1 MNFRKAILLVLVFM
15 YIYTLTFGLFMT
27 SVIRLPT
34 PIVFCFPLIYLTFDK
49 SRIFQYR
56 KELLVFTV
64 VSFFYFLLA
73 YQEITSFFVQLIV
86 VTFCALYFNY
96 FVGENLYRFK
106 VSVFIFYSLLIVSS
120 LVMLLDHAN
129 PTIATIIRQKLTG
142 EIVKQSPS
150 GITPYIF
157 SFGYQLAALTP
168 FLVISSVMFRKGIVL
183 KLLAL
188 VSSLIFIFYGMNRS
202 VLVIFLFCIFFFGM
216 LYYKLKFTILI
227 AAFGIIGTLFISSVQ
242 DLSSGNEQNILAKN
256 EQSSDENRME
266 LMTENL
272 KIIAKY
278 PYGLMFYG
286 MSWYDAAKEYP
297 TFRRGEAGFVTSHNA
312 YLMFITHLGI
322 VIGPLFLF
330 MLYSRIVY
338 IMILALKH
346 IRDPDNALL
355 VCLCF
360 SFLSVSINPFFHNEW
375 LLRGSGPTLFL
386 YFGVIHL
393 YGIIQNNK
401 LTSDSATNQNPQL

>member
-1 MNFRKAILLVLVFM
+1 MNLRKIILLVLVFL
-15 YIYTLTFGLFMT
+15 YIYTLTFNLFMT
-27 SVIRLPT
+27 SAIRLPT
-34 PIVFCFPLIYLTFDK
+34 PMVFCFPLIYLTFDK
-49 SRIFQYR
+49 SRTFQYQ
-56 KELLVFTV
+56 KQVLIFLLI
-64 VSFFYFLLA
+64 SFFYFLLA
-73 YQEITSFFVQLIV
+73 YQEIKSFFVLLIV
-86 VTFCALYFNY
+86 VTCCALYFSY

-106 VSVFIFYSLLIVSS
+106 ISVSIFYSLLFISA
-120 LVMLLDHAN
+120 LVMLLDHGY

-142 EIVKQSPS
+142 EMVKQSPS

-168 FLVISSVMFRKGIVL
+168 FVVISSAVFKKGIVL
-183 KLLAL
+183 KFLAFS
-188 VSSLIFIFYGMNRS
+188 SSLIFIFYGMNRS
-202 VLVIFLFCIFFFGM
+202 VLVIFLFCILLFGI
-216 LYYKLKFTILI
+216 LYYRLKFTILL
-227 AAFGIIGTLFISSVQ
+227 AAFGLVGALFMSSIQ
-242 DLSSGNEQNILAKN
+242 DLSSGGPENILTKN
-256 EQSSDENRME
+256 EQSSDENRMQ

-272 KIIAKY
+272 KIIADY

-297 TFRRGEAGFVTSHNA
+297 TFKRGEAGFVTSHNA

-322 VIGPLFLF
+322 VIGTLFLF
-330 MLYSRIVY
+330 ILYERIIY
-338 IMILALKH
+338 IIIFALKN

-401 LTSDSATNQNPQL
+401 LLKSNSVAN